1 MQGTE
6 LANAFLTQG
15 IAIVLSV
22 ASVFAAIFLV
32 AKGSDKLNTARF
44 RTTLWALFLIAVT
57 ILLIYSGIMFLDS
70 GHYLEAVGIVVSY
83 AFLAFSGWLSLRA
96 PVR

>member
-1 MQGTE
+1 MQGIE
-6 LANAFLTQG
+6 LVNAFLTQG

-22 ASVFAAIFLV
+22 ASALV
-32 AKGSDKLNTARF
+32 AVFLMARGSEKSNTVRF
-44 RTTLWALFLIAVT
+44 RATLWALFLIVVT
-57 ILLIYSGIMFLDS
+57 VLQIYSGIMFLDS